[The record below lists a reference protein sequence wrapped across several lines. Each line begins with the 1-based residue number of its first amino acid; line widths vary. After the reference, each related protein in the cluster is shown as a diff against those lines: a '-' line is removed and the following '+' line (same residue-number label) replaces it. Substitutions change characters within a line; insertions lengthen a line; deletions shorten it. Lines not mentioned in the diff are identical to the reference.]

1 MGADGGG
8 VAGDTGEFGGI
19 GVNMALV
26 FDPEWI
32 QGLEARYGRRPSY
45 QQPALYRVATQPE
58 WAQERQKIEHWV
70 SSISAAKQ
78 AQVINR
84 LRDPDH
90 FYTTYNELLVGDLL
104 RQCGH
109 QPEYERPLGG
119 KTPDWFVPSE
129 GDIPAFFVEV
139 ATIFPPEQVAH
150 EVRLWDELRSRL
162 EQIQHYFHLLIHATP
177 GMSLAGKDMARI
189 VRFVKEWLDSFDP
202 QVTNQPHEVTYRD
215 GDLCVRFTLV
225 PRKTKNQAPIATGG
239 PVFVWWVNPKRLRDA
254 LRQKLR
260 KYRQAKE
267 LEVPLAIALVP
278 TFDSGFGEDDLLD
291 VLFGKEQMTVYFQ
304 NLKIV
309 ATQMGRDKTGIVTP
323 KLQEGQPI
331 VLNTRLSSVLWVRH
345 SHPVGMKVVHNPY
358 ARFPLSPHAFPGFPN
373 LVVVN
378 QDATPFEL
386 GWVKA

>member
-1 MGADGGG
+1 MN
-8 VAGDTGEFGGI
+8 TT
-19 GVNMALV
+19 LV
-26 FDPEWI
+26 FDPNWI
-32 QGLEARYGRRPSY
+32 QYLETRYGQRPRY
-45 QQPALYRVATQPE
+45 QQPALYRLAMQPK
-58 WAQERQKIEHWV
+58 WAEERQKIEDWV
-70 SSISAAKQ
+70 SLIPASKQ
-78 AQVINR
+78 AQVITR
-84 LRDPDH
+84 LRDPGQFH
-90 FYTTYNELLVGDLL
+90 TTYNELLVGDLL

-119 KTPDWFVPSE
+119 KTPDWFIPPE

-139 ATIFPPEQVAH
+139 ATVFPPEQVAH

-177 GMSLAGKDMARI
+177 GMSLAGKDMVRI
-189 VRFVKEWLDSFDP
+189 VRFVKEWLDSFEP

-215 GDLCVRFTLV
+215 GDLCIRFTLV

-267 LEVPLAIALVP
+267 LGVPLAIALVP
-278 TFDSGFGEDDLLD
+278 TFDSGFSEDDLLD
-291 VLFGKEQMTVYFQ
+291 VLFGQEQMTVYFQ
-304 NLKIV
+304 NRKIV

-331 VLNTRLSSVLWVRH
+331 VFNTRLSCVLLVRH

-358 ARFPLSPHAFPGFPN
+358 ARLPLPSRAFSGFPS
-373 LVVVN
+373 LVIVSQN
-378 QDATPFEL
+378 ATSFEM
-386 GWVKA
+386 GWVKG